1 MAAETAR
8 LFTKI
13 GIPDCPI
20 GQSFITDPLFADCN
34 EAKIRTELMD
44 KICQAIFEARKNT
57 GSDPTWYVDNK
68 IRFEEAMDA
77 LNITPEIIEKIGPNA
92 SLFRRLLTAD
102 GIFNENGL
110 HVYQKEN
117 LINWVY
123 VNRHGRCPECT
134 QSSRT
139 SFSKAY
145 FCFVKYQ
152 NPHQYLTDPEIEK
165 TFQTEGQKRQQENQ
179 SLTRAQK
186 IQYFFTKIELG
197 TQIYIVPFF
206 IFIFNISYFLRS
218 CDILFSTDLT
228 SKFGEKISFLD
239 YLSSLLNYIDAAQR
253 LWSLYRTGERQGN
266 EGFIVLQNLIG
277 SQILLKRAP
286 SLLWKI
292 FVLYYTAQKAI
303 SFLPS
308 RLLHHRYLQALGKIH
323 HTGFDYITDL
333 ALRID
338 SYVQH
343 PIRHWLFP
351 CMRYAVRTVLYCVA
365 VQTALLLM
373 ESSPVW
379 DSVIELAEALNEFLT
394 LLINSCNT
402 IVIYPILFQW
412 EILKNMSLILAAGQ
426 IAPMRGSYFFLYKS
440 FVNFIAWL
448 SERPNLFRGIAC
460 YAVIRDL
467 CWLLNLP
474 NPIRYVPYG
483 RNLENL
489 GALNL

>member
-20 GQSFITDPLFADCN
+20 GQSPIADPLFAECN
-34 EAKIRTELMD
+34 EAQVRTDLMD
-44 KICQAIFEARKNT
+44 KICQAIFEARKNM
-57 GSDPTWYVDNK
+57 GSDPVWYVENK
-68 IRFEEAMDA
+68 IRFDEAMTA
-77 LNITPEIIEKIGPNA
+77 LDIPQEIRDKIGPNA
-92 SLFRRLLTAD
+92 PLFRRLLTPD
-102 GIFNENGL
+102 GVFNKDGL
-110 HVYQKEN
+110 HICEKEN

-134 QSSRT
+134 QPSRT

-145 FCFVKYQ
+145 SCFVKYQ
-152 NPHQYLTDPEIEK
+152 NPHQYLTDPKIEE
-165 TFQTEGQKRQQENQ
+165 TFQTEEQRRQQAHR
-179 SLTRAQK
+179 SLTREQT
-186 IQYFFTKIELG
+186 IRYIFSKIESG

-218 CDILFSTDLT
+218 CDILFSTELT

-239 YLSSLLNYIDAAQR
+239 HLTSLLDYIDATQK
-253 LWSLYRTGERQGN
+253 LWTLYRTGEMQGN
-266 EGFIVLQNLIG
+266 TGFIVLQNLIG

-286 SLLWKI
+286 SLLWKS
-292 FVLYYTAQKAI
+292 FVLYYTVQKAI

-323 HTGFDYITDL
+323 HIGFDYITDL

-343 PIRHWLFP
+343 PIRRWLFP
-351 CMRYAVRTVLYCVA
+351 SVRYAVRTVLYCVA

-402 IVIYPILFQW
+402 IVIYPILYQW

-426 IAPMRGSYFFLYKS
+426 IAPMTGSYFFLYKS
-440 FVNFIAWL
+440 FMNFIAWL
-448 SERPNLFRGIAC
+448 SEEPYLFRGIAC